1 MVSAANKLPMQ
12 QSLSRNGPKLDIG
25 SGKAKREGFIG
36 LDNASGAAIDVR
48 ADLEKGLPFPDNS
61 FSEIWM
67 NHVFEH
73 LSDPVR
79 SMDEIWRVCKDGA
92 TVEIR
97 GPHFSSPHLVWSDPT
112 HKRGLSLS
120 TFQYFDGSCHYASA
134 KFRIDSCSLRR
145 GNTSFSDVGFKF
157 WYWPF
162 IVPNF
167 LAQKLVNRSQAWVVR
182 YERMASRMYSFQEI
196 RVVLSAQKRIVEN
209 RSAVK

>member
-1 MVSAANKLPMQ
+1 MKLPT
-12 QSLSRNGPKLDIG
+12 NGVMKLDIG
-25 SGKAKREGFIG
+25 SGKLKREGFVG
-36 LDNASGAAIDVR
+36 VDLSLGALIDVC
-48 ADLEKGLPFPDNS
+48 ANLDKGLPFQDNT

-67 NHVFEH
+67 SHVFEH
-73 LSDPVR
+73 LNDPVR

-120 TFQYFDGSCHYASA
+120 TFQYFDGSCHYANA
-134 KFRIDSCSLRR
+134 KFRIDSVSLRR
-145 GNTSFSDVGFKF
+145 GHTNFREVGFKM

-167 LAQKLVNRSQAWVVR
+167 LIQKLVNSSPSWISR
-182 YERMASRMYSFQEI
+182 YERMASRLLSFQEI
-196 RVVLSAQKRIVEN
+196 RVILSARKSE
-209 RSAVK
+209 S

>member
-1 MVSAANKLPMQ
+1 VLPPANDLV
-12 QSLSRNGPKLDIG
+12 LKLDIG
-25 SGKAKREGFIG
+25 SGKIKREGFIG
-36 LDNASGAAIDVR
+36 IDISSGAFIDVR
-48 ADLEKGLPFPDNS
+48 ADLERGLPFQDNT

-73 LSDPVR
+73 LSDPVH

-120 TFQYFDGSCHYASA
+120 TFQYFDGTCHYAKA
-134 KFRIDSCSLRR
+134 KFRINSCLLIR
-145 GNTSFSDVGFKF
+145 GNTSFHNVGFRI

-162 IVPNF
+162 ILPN
-167 LAQKLVNRSQAWVVR
+167 LLLQKMVNSSQSWVSR
-182 YERMASRMYSFQEI
+182 YERLASRFFSFQEI
-196 RVVLSAQKRIVEN
+196 RVILSAKKNE
-209 RSAVK
+209 S